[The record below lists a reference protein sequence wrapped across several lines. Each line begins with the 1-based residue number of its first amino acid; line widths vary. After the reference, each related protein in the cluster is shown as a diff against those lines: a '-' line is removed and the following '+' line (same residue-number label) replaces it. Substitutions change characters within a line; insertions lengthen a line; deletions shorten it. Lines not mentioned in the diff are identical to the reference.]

1 MAAFSVDNFFL
12 SSSWK
17 GYFVA
22 GVVEYTTPS
31 SSSASKTFDISS
43 IPAGAVIDSASLTA
57 TLGSPY
63 TGAAYKRVDGASFN
77 GSMDVLNKLQGL
89 NGAYANG
96 VSFEFQFKA
105 NGGQGSASGTGVN
118 HSASLSFS
126 NVTMT
131 VAYHMPTSGLT
142 LSPGVSVDAGTQFTA
157 LIQANSPAYSHR
169 VTYQLGSHSAFVDVA
184 AGVASTPV
192 TFAPAWVDVIPNST
206 AGTATVTLH
215 TYNGGTLMGT
225 DVKTITVTVPASS
238 VPAIG
243 SVTPALLNE
252 GVAAG
257 WNVYVKT
264 KSRVRLSIAA
274 SGIFGSTI
282 TSASVSGDASGSA
295 ALEGGVWVFTSGYL
309 NKAGTNRFT
318 VTVYDSRG
326 RSAVNSA
333 ASVEVMD
340 YSPPSILTP
349 SIFRSLQNG
358 DASDIGTIIR
368 LLGTFS
374 FSSLG
379 GRNALTAK
387 ASYRQMPSGGW
398 SSEESIANGVPLI
411 TGSNGIS
418 TNVSWQ
424 AKIALTDSFSAVT
437 TFVESIGTSGALFDV
452 MPNRFAVGKM
462 AERNGLDMPD
472 TWECY
477 YKGSTLDERFVKKAG
492 DTLTGTL
499 YRNCPAG
506 SFVTILK
513 GLIADNDYY
522 RIATGGTSNGGYL
535 EIATAD
541 DANEPIYIRQYI
553 GDFTSIAR
561 TLTLLDGNGHTIT
574 PGNIVAGGILYE
586 NGGVPLGNRYSTKK
600 VIDYGIDMNTVLEGG
615 MWRILSGNPNIPAYV
630 EWGNMLVVHS
640 TPDNDTTG
648 QLAMPYSNGRLC
660 YRGGWNFSTN
670 WSRWYKVY
678 TDDTITKGTS
688 APSGGSDGDIYI
700 KYI

>member
-31 SSSASKTFDISS
+31 SSSASKTFDISA

-105 NGGQGSASGTGVN
+105 NGGQGSASGTGVT

-126 NVTMT
+126 NVTLT

-142 LSPGVSVDAGTQFTA
+142 LSPGASVDAGTPFTA

-192 TFAPAWVDVIPNST
+192 TFATAWVDVIPNST
-206 AGTATVTLH
+206 AGTAAVTLH

-225 DVKTITVTVPASS
+225 DVKTITVTVPASA

-243 SVTPALLNE
+243 SITPALLNE

-264 KSRVRLSIAA
+264 KSRVRLTIAA
-274 SGIFGSTI
+274 SGIFGSAI

-358 DASDIGTIIR
+358 DASDIGTFIR

-379 GRNALTAK
+379 GRNSLTAK

-398 SSEESIANGVPLI
+398 SSEETIANGVPLI

-424 AKIALTDSFSAVT
+424 AKIALTDSFGAVT

-477 YKGSTLDERFVKKAG
+477 YKGSTLDERFVKFSG
-492 DTLTGTL
+492 GQLTGAIKLPSGITGINAGYNNYPVLIDHGNANISLSAAGGGL
-499 YRNCPAG
+499 YLGLNNTNTMYLLGYNHYISSGGAFYSGNAASSNSSNALNYTGYGGNCITAQQTDAAFAG
-506 SFVTILK
+506 RSGWASYLVFNHVDGATYYHQI
-513 GLIADNDYY
+513 IAMPFWGPPEYQ
-522 RIATGGTSNGGYL
+522 RMESGVAL
-535 EIATAD
+535 
-541 DANEPIYIRQYI
+541 PWKKF
-553 GDFTSIAR
+553 FTS
-561 TLTLLDGNGHTIT
+561 
-574 PGNIVAGGILYE
+574 E
-586 NGGVPLGNRYSTKK
+586 NL
-600 VIDYGIDMNTVLEGG
+600 
-615 MWRILSGNPNIPAYV
+615 
-630 EWGNMLVVHS
+630 
-640 TPDNDTTG
+640 
-648 QLAMPYSNGRLC
+648 
-660 YRGGWNFSTN
+660 
-670 WSRWYKVY
+670 
-678 TDDTITKGTS
+678 TKGTS